1 MLGLTAE
8 KVIGMPISEVLDN
21 QAFSLHVLKSGKP
34 IIDQEIKIKINKGQY
49 YFRLSSVPLYDQLDE
64 SIGIVYHFKDVRKE
78 VEMIV
83 NTKSFFHFDDIIYQ
97 CEEMKNLIHLAQ
109 KAAMQNSSILIEGE
123 SGTGMELIAQ
133 SIHNYSNRSKKNGT

>member
-34 IIDQEIKIKINKGQY
+34 IIEKEIKIKINKGQY
-49 YFRLSSVPLYDQLDE
+49 YFRLSSVPLFDHLDE
-64 SIGIVYHFKDVRKE
+64 PIGVVYHFKDIRKE

-97 CEEMKNLIHLAQ
+97 CEEMKNLIH
-109 KAAMQNSSILIEGE
+109 
-123 SGTGMELIAQ
+123 
-133 SIHNYSNRSKKNGT
+133 